1 MRKYIIPIIAVA
13 ALGLA
18 EPALAYDSGNLM
30 SMQAA
35 LGVATDL
42 GLATVSHTQFAGDEW
57 QIEGRD
63 ISGRW
68 MEVDVD
74 AATGEVLNVDRQ
86 LRQARRQSETAVSRS
101 SSQPHAAR
109 PSSALRCFNRGITS
123 CFNSVSEWCQASG
136 LCL

>member
-18 EPALAYDSGNLM
+18 EPALAYDSGNLT

-74 AATGEVLNVDRQ
+74 AATGEVLNVDR
-86 LRQARRQSETAVSRS
+86 
-101 SSQPHAAR
+101 
-109 PSSALRCFNRGITS
+109 
-123 CFNSVSEWCQASG
+123 
-136 LCL
+136 

>member
-1 MRKYIIPIIAVA
+1 
-13 ALGLA
+13 
-18 EPALAYDSGNLM
+18 LAYDSGNLM

-74 AATGEVLNVDRQ
+74 AATGEVLNVDR
-86 LRQARRQSETAVSRS
+86 
-101 SSQPHAAR
+101 
-109 PSSALRCFNRGITS
+109 
-123 CFNSVSEWCQASG
+123 
-136 LCL
+136 

>member
-18 EPALAYDSGNLM
+18 EPAMAYDSGNLM

-57 QIEGRD
+57 QIQGRD
-63 ISGRW
+63 MSGRW
-68 MEVDVD
+68 MEIDVE
-74 AATGEVLNVDRQ
+74 AATGEVLNVDR
-86 LRQARRQSETAVSRS
+86 
-101 SSQPHAAR
+101 
-109 PSSALRCFNRGITS
+109 
-123 CFNSVSEWCQASG
+123 
-136 LCL
+136 

>member
-13 ALGLA
+13 AVGLA
-18 EPALAYDSGNLM
+18 EPAMAYDSGNLM

-57 QIEGRD
+57 QIQGRD

-74 AATGEVLNVDRQ
+74 AATGEVLNVDR
-86 LRQARRQSETAVSRS
+86 
-101 SSQPHAAR
+101 
-109 PSSALRCFNRGITS
+109 
-123 CFNSVSEWCQASG
+123 
-136 LCL
+136 

>member
-1 MRKYIIPIIAVA
+1 MRKYIIRIIAVA

-18 EPALAYDSGNLM
+18 EPAMAYDSGNLM

-57 QIEGRD
+57 QIQGRD

-74 AATGEVLNVDRQ
+74 AATGEVLNVDR
-86 LRQARRQSETAVSRS
+86 
-101 SSQPHAAR
+101 
-109 PSSALRCFNRGITS
+109 
-123 CFNSVSEWCQASG
+123 
-136 LCL
+136 